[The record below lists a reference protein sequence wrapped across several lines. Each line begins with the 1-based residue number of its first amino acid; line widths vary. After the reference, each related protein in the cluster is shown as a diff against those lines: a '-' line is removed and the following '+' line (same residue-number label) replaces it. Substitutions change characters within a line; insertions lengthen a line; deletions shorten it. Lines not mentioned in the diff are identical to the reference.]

1 MRCSMLRS
9 VDAIRRV
16 RAYRRVSRR
25 KSSSRG
31 GATTHTSTP
40 ASASARCTAV
50 EYTPVLSIRSFVRK
64 TQLLLAELHDVQRFP
79 MARALMA
86 YLGLVPGEHSSRDRH
101 RRGPITKTGNSL
113 ARRRVVATPWPPRRR
128 GGSVWPV
135 RTLPTL
141 LRDHPRV
148 ALLVGRLAARLAP
161 RRKTGRRELLFLR
174 RDRTDGAVRQL
185 GDVRS
190 KHRNSERRRR
200 ATPIPVSRPV
210 LAIRTKSKSFWAFV
224 HQVRVRVML
233 HGAV

>member
-86 YLGLVPGEHSSRDRH
+86 YLGLVPGEHSSGDRH

-135 RTLPTL
+135 RTLPNPPSGSPARRAPGRSACGAT
-141 LRDHPRV
+141 RPAPQDWSPRTPFS
-148 ALLVGRLAARLAP
+148 ASRS
-161 RRKTGRRELLFLR
+161 
-174 RDRTDGAVRQL
+174 DG
-185 GDVRS
+185 
-190 KHRNSERRRR
+190 RRR
-200 ATPIPVSRPV
+200 AAARRCSIQASE
-210 LAIRTKSKSFWAFV
+210 L
-224 HQVRVRVML
+224 
-233 HGAV
+233 